1 MSYHLTLWDFQALNI
16 LGRDKMDGREP
27 CGLKHNG
34 IPLSL
39 KTATLLFA
47 RIDILMGLADG

>member
-16 LGRDKMDGREP
+16 LGRDKMDGSEM
-27 CGLKHNG
+27 CGLKLGG
-34 IPLSL
+34 IPISL

-47 RIDILMGLADG
+47 RIDILMGLVDG

>member
-1 MSYHLTLWDFQALNI
+1 MSYHLTLWDFQALSI
-16 LGRDKMDGREP
+16 FGRDKASGSEL
-27 CGLKHNG
+27 CGLKYNG

-47 RIDILMGLADG
+47 RIDILMGVVE

>member
-16 LGRDKMDGREP
+16 LGRTKMDGREM
-27 CGLKHNG
+27 CGLKYNG
-34 IPLSL
+34 IPISL
-39 KTATLLFA
+39 KTAALLFA

>member
-16 LGRDKMDGREP
+16 FGRDKMDGSER

-34 IPLSL
+34 IPLSI